1 MPTAFAII
9 VSSIL
14 LVAGCSARPSAPAPA
29 AATWL
34 VVSVHDGDTV
44 RALDPDKVEHRV
56 RLTGIDAPELGQAF
70 GRVARDRLR
79 ELALR
84 QRVVVHLHD
93 RDRYGR
99 DLATLEA
106 GGKDLCRQLVAEGLA
121 WHFTRYSDDAGLA
134 AAEAEARA
142 AGRGLWAD
150 PEPVAPW
157 DWRAGEAER
166 KASAKAS
173 AVP

>member
-1 MPTAFAII
+1 MPTII
-9 VSSIL
+9 FSL
-14 LVAGCSARPSAPAPA
+14 LLLLLAGCSPMPLAPA
-29 AATWL
+29 APTWL
-34 VVSVHDGDTV
+34 VVSVHDGDTL
-44 RALDPDKVEHRV
+44 RAIDPAKIEHKV
-56 RLTGIDAPELGQAF
+56 RLSGIDAPELGQAF

-84 QRVVVHLHD
+84 QQLVVHVHD

-106 GGKDLCRQLVAEGLA
+106 GGRDLNRQLVAEGLA

-150 PEPVAPW
+150 PGPVAPW
-157 DWRAGEAER
+157 EWRKGEAER
-166 KASAKAS
+166 KASAKA

>member
-1 MPTAFAII
+1 
-9 VSSIL
+9 VL
-14 LVAGCSARPSAPAPA
+14 LAGCSPMPVPGPPEAPA

-44 RALDPDKVEHRV
+44 RAIDPAKIEHKP
-56 RLTGIDAPELGQAF
+56 RLSAIDSPELGEDF

-106 GGKDLCRQLVAEGLA
+106 AGRDLNRQLV
-121 WHFTRYSDDAGLA
+121 
-134 AAEAEARA
+134 AEAEARA

-150 PEPVAPW
+150 AGPVAPW
-157 DWRAGEAER
+157 EWRKGESKR
-166 KASAKAS
+166 
-173 AVP
+173 

>member
-1 MPTAFAII
+1 MHWAALL
-9 VSSIL
+9 SCLL
-14 LVAGCSARPSAPAPA
+14 LVASGCGPGRGPAPA
-29 AATWL
+29 LPAWL
-34 VVSVHDGDTV
+34 VVSVHDGDTL
-44 RALDPDKVEHRV
+44 RAIDPQKIEHKV
-56 RLTGIDAPELGQAF
+56 RLSGIDAPELGQAF

-84 QRVVVHLHD
+84 QQLVVHVHD

-106 GGKDLCRQLVAEGLA
+106 GGRDLNRQLVAEGLA

-150 PEPVAPW
+150 PDPVAPW
-157 DWRAGEAER
+157 EWRKGEAER
-166 KASAKAS
+166 KATP
-173 AVP
+173 VP